1 MSQTLPS
8 GAPAAATVAALPYPE
23 DLVPSEKAPR
33 RLVVTMAVAQLAL
46 FVALM
51 GPATVSLAVKIQSL
65 VPAGEDVAALGMVTS
80 VAAAMAL
87 VVNPVVGRLSD
98 RTTSRWGRRRPWMVG
113 GSLVFVAG
121 LGVIAAAP
129 NVALVLVG
137 WLLGQLGG
145 NMILAP
151 MLATIA
157 DQVPRQQRGGVAA
170 NVGVM
175 QSVGILGATYVASW
189 FTGNMFLLFVPS
201 AIVAAVCV
209 IAYCWVLPDRQV
221 QVRREPNGWLAFVR
235 TFWVNPLQHPDFAF
249 AWWSRFCVMLATFLF
264 IVFRLFFLRDQ
275 VGLDVAEAT
284 SVIATGV
291 LVYTAATVVTAKL
304 GGWLS
309 DRTGRRKVFVIVSTA
324 VFAVGTYLLTHVS
337 TVGQF
342 YALEA
347 LLGAALG
354 VYVAVDMALVV
365 DVLPNPDDSAK
376 DLGVMNIANAAPQSI
391 AGVLGAFLLGL
402 GAVDNDNYPML
413 FLGAGVIALLGALV
427 ILPIRKVR

>member
-1 MSQTLPS
+1 MAQTVPPT
-8 GAPAAATVAALPYPE
+8 PAAVAALPYPE
-23 DLVPSEKAPR
+23 DVLPTEKAPR
-33 RLVVTMAVAQLAL
+33 RVVVMMAVAQLAL
-46 FVALM
+46 FIALM
-51 GPATVSLAVKIQSL
+51 GPATVSLAVKIQSI
-65 VPAGEDVAALGMVTS
+65 VPQGEDVAALGMVTS
-80 VAAAMAL
+80 VAAVMAL
-87 VVNPVVGRLSD
+87 VANPVAGRISD
-98 RTTSRWGRRRPWMVG
+98 RTTSRWGRRRPWMVA

-121 LGVIAAAP
+121 MATIAAAP

-145 NMILAP
+145 NFVLAP

-157 DQVPRQQRGGVAA
+157 DQVPRDQRGGVAA
-170 NVGVM
+170 NVGIM
-175 QSVGILGATYVASW
+175 QSVGVLGATYVASW

-201 AIVAAVCV
+201 AVVAAICV
-209 IAYCWVLPDRQV
+209 LVYCWVLPDQQV
-221 QVRREPNGWLAFVR
+221 QVRREPNGLLAFVR

-275 VGLDVAEAT
+275 VGLDVGEAT

-291 LVYTAATVVTAKL
+291 LIYTVATVVAAKV

-365 DVLPNPDDSAK
+365 DVLPNADDSAK
-376 DLGVMNIANAAPQSI
+376 DLGVMNIANAAPQSV
-391 AGVLGAFLLGL
+391 AGALGAILLGL
-402 GAVDNDNYPML
+402 GAGNNDNYPML
-413 FLGAGVIALLGALV
+413 FLGAGVIALVGALV
-427 ILPIRKVR
+427 VLPIKKVR